1 LLLLRI
7 QEIRFAWHT
16 LLLRVPIVGRL
27 MRGVQT
33 ARFTRTLGI
42 LSASSVPLLQGLQ
55 IASEVISNLPMR
67 DAIGKIGA
75 QVREGSSLNH
85 AMARSG
91 EFPPLVIRLI
101 ASGEK
106 SGQLE
111 DMLARAAENQEREVE
126 TTTSVLMGIL
136 EPALILLV
144 GLLVMTIVL
153 AIMLPILQMNQLVR

>member
-1 LLLLRI
+1 M
-7 QEIRFAWHT
+7 
-16 LLLRVPIVGRL
+16 RL
-27 MRGVQT
+27 AIG
-33 ARFTRTLGI
+33 
-42 LSASSVPLLQGLQ
+42 Q
-55 IASEVISNLPMR
+55 IA
-67 DAIGKIGA
+67 A
-75 QVREGSSLNH
+75 QVREGSSLSH
-85 AMARSG
+85 ALTRSG

-111 DMLARAAENQEREVE
+111 DMLARSADNQERQVE
-126 TTTSVLMGIL
+126 TTTAVLMGIL